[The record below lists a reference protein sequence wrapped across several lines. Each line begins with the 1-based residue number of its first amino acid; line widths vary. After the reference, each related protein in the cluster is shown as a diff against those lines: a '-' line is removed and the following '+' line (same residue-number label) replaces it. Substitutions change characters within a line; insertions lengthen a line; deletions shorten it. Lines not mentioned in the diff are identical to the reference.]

1 MASAY
6 ELAVTLPPF
15 LFDSSQR
22 ERVPPVV
29 NATFS
34 TDDYKATTGGRIH
47 LTHMEMINRAAH
59 SGNQNQLD
67 NVVQMVQDEQYFYHK
82 KNIARMP
89 VRDSAPVLGMVPSM
103 KNATMKHQ
111 AKSKE

>member
-15 LFDSSQR
+15 LFESSQK
-22 ERVPPVV
+22 ERTPPVV

-47 LTHMEMINRAAH
+47 LTHLEMVNRAAH
-59 SGNQNQLD
+59 SGNQNRLD
-67 NVVQMVQDEQYFYHK
+67 NVVQMVQDEQDFYHK
-82 KNIARMP
+82 GVMARMP
-89 VRDSAPVLGMVPSM
+89 ASQQAVLGMVPNM

-111 AKSKE
+111 AKSKQ